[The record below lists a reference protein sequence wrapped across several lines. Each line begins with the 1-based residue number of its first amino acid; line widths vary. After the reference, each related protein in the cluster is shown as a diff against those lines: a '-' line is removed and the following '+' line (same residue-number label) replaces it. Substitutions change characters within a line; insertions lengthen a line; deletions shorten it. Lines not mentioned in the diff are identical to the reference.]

1 MVMVTFYS
9 ATYSLTP
16 LPDAINDVLGH
27 DLAAWLRAGLL
38 ERGYEATPVIGEDY
52 GHGFHLRLHRAYYW
66 ISVVAYEPPEHEG
79 RAEPRWL
86 VGIDLD
92 PGCLWIW
99 RLKARPQPGD
109 KQAIARAIRALLVG
123 EPGITRIEWWA
134 QAVGQGTPT
143 AEP

>member
-1 MVMVTFYS
+1 MVMVTFNS

-38 ERGYEATPVIGEDY
+38 ERGHEATPVIGEDY
-52 GHGFHLRLHRAYYW
+52 GYGFHVRLHRAYYW
-66 ISVVAYEPPEHEG
+66 IGVSMADGDADPPLWGVSV
-79 RAEPRWL
+79 
-86 VGIDLD
+86 DLD

-109 KQAIARAIRALLVG
+109 KQAIARAIHALLIG

-134 QAVGQGTPT
+134 QAVGQGAPT